1 MVSKILEVVKQ
12 CIKPGILNFP
22 LNNINIGPG
31 FGTQVSSSIQVYIC
45 HIIAVLYH
53 ACVLLELL
61 ILYS

>member
-1 MVSKILEVVKQ
+1 MR
-12 CIKPGILNFP
+12 ILNFP

-31 FGTQVSSSIQVYIC
+31 FGTQVSSPIQVYIC